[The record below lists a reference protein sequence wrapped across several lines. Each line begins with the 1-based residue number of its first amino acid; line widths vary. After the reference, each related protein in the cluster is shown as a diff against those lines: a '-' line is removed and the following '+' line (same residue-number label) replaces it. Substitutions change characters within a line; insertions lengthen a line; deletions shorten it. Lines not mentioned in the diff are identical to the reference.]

1 MNVNIL
7 MNERK
12 QFFIDNIG
20 KRLYRNDTGCEC
32 TVCKSVYENGII
44 PMDALE
50 ATYLY
55 DIETD
60 FTADGHPTRYFLTK
74 EEAREFEKQL
84 EK

>member
-1 MNVNIL
+1 

-20 KRLYRNDTGCEC
+20 NRLYRNNTGCDC
-32 TVCKSVYENGII
+32 NICKDVLENGIV
-44 PMDALE
+44 PMSVLE

-55 DIETD
+55 DIESD

-74 EEAREFEKQL
+74 EEVKEFEKQL
-84 EK
+84 KL